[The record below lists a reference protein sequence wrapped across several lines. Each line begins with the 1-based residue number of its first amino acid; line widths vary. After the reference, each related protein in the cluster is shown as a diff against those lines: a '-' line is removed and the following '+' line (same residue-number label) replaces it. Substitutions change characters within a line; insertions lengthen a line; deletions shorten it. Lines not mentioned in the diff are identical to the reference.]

1 MGISHGKYDHPIPA
15 RIMHQINLVCMFVMV
30 ATGFFIHKPNF
41 SLLGIDMNLARYVH
55 FITAFAILLNSVTR
69 IYWSIFG
76 APRDIKYFLP
86 EKDNKGKLFP
96 MMAYYYFL
104 RKTKP
109 KTSKYNGWQ
118 KSTYVLWT
126 IALWFMALT
135 GFAMLWKTNPFWASV
150 VAAFG
155 GLSMI
160 HAIHYLVMW
169 FFVASV
175 LFHIYLVLFDDFK
188 SFLSMF
194 FGIEPEEEEAY

>member
-1 MGISHGKYDHPIPA
+1 MSGKYDHPIPA
-15 RIMHQINLVCMFVMV
+15 RIMHQVMLVGMVVMV
-30 ATGFFIHKPNF
+30 ATGFYIHKPNF
-41 SLLGIDMNLARYVH
+41 SLLGMDMNLARYMH

-76 APRDIKYFLP
+76 APQDIKYFLP
-86 EKDNKGKLFP
+86 EKENRGKLFP

-118 KSTYVLWT
+118 KATYVIWT

-135 GFAMLWKTNPFWASV
+135 GFAMLWKSNPFWASV
-150 VAAFG
+150 VGAFG
-155 GLSMI
+155 GLAMI

-194 FGIEPEEEEAY
+194 FGIKPEEEEAY

>member
-1 MGISHGKYDHPIPA
+1 MVI
-15 RIMHQINLVCMFVMV
+15 MV
-30 ATGFFIHKPNF
+30 ATGFYIHKPNF
-41 SLLGIDMNLARYVH
+41 SLLGIDMNLARYMH

-86 EKDNKGKLFP
+86 EKENKGKMFP

-118 KSTYVLWT
+118 KSTYVIWT

-135 GFAMLWKTNPFWASV
+135 GFAMLWNTNPFLASV

-155 GLSMI
+155 GLAMI

-169 FFVASV
+169 FLVASV

>member
-1 MGISHGKYDHPIPA
+1 MSSKYDHPIPA
-15 RIMHQINLVCMFVMV
+15 RIMHQVMLVGMVVMV
-30 ATGFFIHKPNF
+30 ATGFYIHKPNF
-41 SLLGIDMNLARYVH
+41 SLLGIDMNLARYMH

-86 EKDNKGKLFP
+86 EKENRGKLVP
-96 MMAYYYFL
+96 MLAYYYFL

-118 KSTYVLWT
+118 KATYVVWT

-135 GFAMLWKTNPFWASV
+135 GFAMLWKSNPFWASV
-150 VAAFG
+150 VSAFG
-155 GLSMI
+155 GLAMI

-194 FGIEPEEEEAY
+194 FGIKPEEEEAY

>member
-1 MGISHGKYDHPIPA
+1 MGTTYDHPIPA
-15 RIMHQINLVCMFVMV
+15 RIMHQVMLVGMVVMV
-30 ATGFFIHKPNF
+30 ATGFYIHKPNF
-41 SLLGIDMNLARYVH
+41 SLLGIDMNLARYMH
-55 FITAFAILLNSVTR
+55 LITAFAILLNSVTR

-76 APRDIKYFLP
+76 APRDIKYFMP
-86 EKDNKGKLFP
+86 EKENKGKLIP

-118 KSTYVLWT
+118 KATYVIWT
-126 IALWFMALT
+126 IALWFMALS
-135 GFAMLWKTNPFWASV
+135 GFAMLWKTVPFWASIV
-150 VAAFG
+150 SLLG
-155 GLSMI
+155 GLAMI

-194 FGIEPEEEEAY
+194 FGIKSEEEEAF